1 MSMFRKRRPLQS
13 RSEIVLRDIVVA
25 FLVLHMGIFLVVPVA
40 MAFAGSFHLW
50 NPLNG
55 TYKWIGLDNY
65 VRMFQYPTFWT
76 SMVNTLVF
84 CIVVVAFRVL
94 LGLSLAYAITSKMTT
109 KKTFF
114 RTIFYMPTVT
124 PLVAV
129 AYVWKIMYN
138 PQFGLIDQI
147 LGVDINWL
155 YDSAFALLAVM
166 VMTIWKD
173 FGYAV
178 ILFMSGLMSVPADY
192 YEAAHIDGANAWQT
206 FRYITLP
213 LLKPTMIF
221 VVITSVISYLQ
232 AYVPVMVMTDG
243 GPGTATF
250 LSSYLVYD
258 QAFVK
263 YNFGY
268 ASAIAFFI
276 LILTAILTVISFTVT
291 GEKNEK
297 RRKRA

>member
-1 MSMFRKRRPLQS
+1 MFRKRRPLQS

-155 YDSAFALLAVM
+155 YDSAFALPAVM

>member
-1 MSMFRKRRPLQS
+1 MLKKRRPLQS
-13 RSEIVLRDIVVA
+13 KSEIVLRNIVVI
-25 FLVLHMGIFLVVPVA
+25 FLVVYMLIFLVVPVVI
-40 MAFAGSFHLW
+40 AFAGSFHIW

-55 TYKWIGLDNY
+55 TYKWAGLDNY
-65 VRMFQYPTFWT
+65 IRMFQYPTFWL
-76 SMVNTLVF
+76 SMRNTVVF
-84 CIVVVAFRVL
+84 CAVVVFFRVV
-94 LGLSLAYAITSKMTT
+94 LGLALAYAISSKLMKH
-109 KKTFF
+109 KKFF

-138 PQFGLIDQI
+138 PQFGLVNH
-147 LGVDINWL
+147 LFGFDINWL
-155 YDSAFALLAVM
+155 YDSKFALVAVM

-178 ILFMSGLMSVPADY
+178 ILFMSGLISIPTDY
-192 YEAAHIDGANAWQT
+192 YEASNIDGANAWQT

-213 LLKPTMIF
+213 LLKPTMVF
-221 VVITSVISYLQ
+221 VVITSLISYLQ
-232 AYVPVMVMTDG
+232 AYVPVMVMTEG
-243 GPGTATF
+243 GPGTSTF

-263 YNFGY
+263 YNFGF

-276 LILTAILTVISFTVT
+276 LIFTVILTIFSFKLT
-291 GEKNEK
+291 GETSP
-297 RRKRA
+297 RKKVR

>member
-1 MSMFRKRRPLQS
+1 MFKKKRPLQS
-13 RSEIVLRDIVVA
+13 KSEIVLRNIVVT
-25 FLVLHMGIFLVVPVA
+25 FLVVYMTIFLIVPIV
-40 MAFAGSFHLW
+40 MAFMGSFHLW

-55 TYKWIGLDNY
+55 TYKFIGLDNY
-65 VRMFQYPTFWT
+65 IRMFQYPTFWT
-76 SMVNTLVF
+76 AMVNTLIF
-84 CIVVVAFRVL
+84 CAVVVLFRVL
-94 LGLSLAYAITSKMTT
+94 LGLGLAYAITSKMT
-109 KKTFF
+109 KRKTFF
-114 RTIFYMPTVT
+114 RTVFYMPTVT

-129 AYVWKIMYN
+129 AFVWKIMYN
-138 PQFGLIDQI
+138 PQFGLIDQVFG
-147 LGVDINWL
+147 LDINWL
-155 YDSAFALLAVM
+155 YSSSLALPAVM

-178 ILFMSGLMSVPADY
+178 ILFMSGLLSVPSDY

-206 FRYITLP
+206 FRSITLP

-221 VVITSVISYLQ
+221 VVITSIISYLQ
-232 AYVPVMVMTDG
+232 AYVPVMVMTKG
-243 GPGTATF
+243 GPGTSTY

-276 LILTAILTVISFTVT
+276 LILTAVLTVLSFKVT
-291 GEKNEK
+291 GDKS
-297 RRKRA
+297 

>member
-1 MSMFRKRRPLQS
+1 MLKKRRPLKS
-13 RSEIVLRDIVVA
+13 KSEIVLRNIVVI
-25 FLVLHMGIFLVVPVA
+25 FLVVYMLIFLVVPVVI
-40 MAFAGSFHLW
+40 AFAGSFHIW

-55 TYKWIGLDNY
+55 TYKWAGLDNY
-65 VRMFQYPTFWT
+65 IRMFQYPTFWL
-76 SMVNTLVF
+76 SMRNTVAF
-84 CIVVVAFRVL
+84 CAVVVFFRVV
-94 LGLSLAYAITSKMTT
+94 LGLALAYAISSKLM
-109 KKTFF
+109 KHKTFF

-138 PQFGLIDQI
+138 PQFGLVNH
-147 LGVDINWL
+147 LFGFDINWL
-155 YDSAFALLAVM
+155 YDSKFALVAVM

-178 ILFMSGLMSVPADY
+178 ILFMSGLISIPTDY
-192 YEAAHIDGANAWQT
+192 YEASNIDGANAWQT

-213 LLKPTMIF
+213 LLKPTMVF
-221 VVITSVISYLQ
+221 VVITSLISYLQ
-232 AYVPVMVMTDG
+232 AYVPVMVMTEG
-243 GPGTATF
+243 GPGTSTF

-263 YNFGY
+263 YNFGF

-276 LILTAILTVISFTVT
+276 LIFTVILTIFSFKLT
-291 GEKNEK
+291 GETSP
-297 RRKRA
+297 RKKVR

>member
-1 MSMFRKRRPLQS
+1 MFKKKRPLQS
-13 RSEIVLRDIVVA
+13 KSEIVLRNIVV
-25 FLVLHMGIFLVVPVA
+25 IFLVAYMSVFLLIPII

-55 TYKWIGLDNY
+55 TYEWIGLDNY
-65 VRMFQYPTFWT
+65 IRMFQYPTFWT
-76 SMVNTLVF
+76 SMVNTIVF
-84 CIVVVAFRVL
+84 CVVVVFFRVL
-94 LGLSLAYAITSKMTT
+94 LGLTLAYAITSRMT
-109 KKTFF
+109 KHKTFF

-129 AYVWKIMYN
+129 AFVWKIMYN

-147 LGVDINWL
+147 FGLDINWL
-155 YDSAFALLAVM
+155 YDSVFALPSVM

-178 ILFMSGLMSVPADY
+178 ILFMSGLLSIPSEY
-192 YEAAHIDGANAWQT
+192 YEASSIDGANAWQT

-213 LLKPTMIF
+213 MLKPTMIF

-232 AYVPVMVMTDG
+232 AYVPVMVMTEG
-243 GPGTATF
+243 GPGTSTF

-276 LILTAILTVISFTVT
+276 LLLTAVLTVLSFKVT
-291 GEKNEK
+291 GEK
-297 RRKRA
+297 A

>member
-1 MSMFRKRRPLQS
+1 MLKKRRPLQS
-13 RSEIVLRDIVVA
+13 KSEIVLRNIVVI
-25 FLVLHMGIFLVVPVA
+25 FLVVYMLIFLVVPVVI
-40 MAFAGSFHLW
+40 AFAGSFHIW

-55 TYKWIGLDNY
+55 TYKWAGLDNY
-65 VRMFQYPTFWT
+65 IRMFQYPTFWL
-76 SMVNTLVF
+76 SMRNT
-84 CIVVVAFRVL
+84 VVVCAVVVFFRVV
-94 LGLSLAYAITSKMTT
+94 LGLALAYAISSKLM
-109 KKTFF
+109 KHKTFF

-138 PQFGLIDQI
+138 PQFGLVNH
-147 LGVDINWL
+147 LFGFDINWL
-155 YDSAFALLAVM
+155 YDSKFALVAVM

-178 ILFMSGLMSVPADY
+178 ILFMSGLISIPTDY
-192 YEAAHIDGANAWQT
+192 YEASNIDGANAWQT

-213 LLKPTMIF
+213 LLKPTMVF
-221 VVITSVISYLQ
+221 VVITSLISYLQ
-232 AYVPVMVMTDG
+232 AYVPVMVMTEG
-243 GPGTATF
+243 GPGTSTF

-263 YNFGY
+263 YNFGF

-276 LILTAILTVISFTVT
+276 LIFTVILTIFSFKLT
-291 GEKNEK
+291 GETSP
-297 RRKRA
+297 RKKVR

>member
-155 YDSAFALLAVM
+155 YDSAFALPAVM